1 MAHYDLYESLGLDT
15 SSSTADLASQLDSRI
30 EDLRSQ
36 GVTDGDARIEEVKTA
51 RTVLGDDTLRS
62 KHDSRLQD
70 TSAPDMQI
78 SDLLSLAHTGLFT
91 DEQAQQPQPPFGQE
105 MPSGP
110 QGYPQQGQPH
120 YGYSQQGQPQPGF
133 PQPGYPQQGYSQQS
147 ASQQSASQF
156 GAEKMS
162 RLLADSEIAGV
173 KDAPKS
179 IQWVTILGFV
189 AAVLSALSVL
199 IAAFWVRSVIEV
211 GSVGGKVLGGVA
223 GDFFGDEIGDSVT
236 GFFGGNDFIAP
247 LIAAIVTFLVVHA
260 LWGLSAAGA
269 AAKPAGDFSR
279 WILIAKTGVMI
290 IADLAAIIGGMGA
303 LVYFIIIL
311 LPIHVAVLVLL
322 CLGGSTTW
330 FKTGAASAS

>member
-110 QGYPQQGQPH
+110 QGYPQQGQP
-120 YGYSQQGQPQPGF
+120 QPGF
-133 PQPGYPQQGYSQQS
+133 PQPGYPQQGY
-147 ASQQSASQF
+147 SQQSASQF

>member
-1 MAHYDLYESLGLDT
+1 
-15 SSSTADLASQLDSRI
+15 
-30 EDLRSQ
+30 
-36 GVTDGDARIEEVKTA
+36 
-51 RTVLGDDTLRS
+51 
-62 KHDSRLQD
+62 
-70 TSAPDMQI
+70 MQI

>member
-1 MAHYDLYESLGLDT
+1 
-15 SSSTADLASQLDSRI
+15 
-30 EDLRSQ
+30 
-36 GVTDGDARIEEVKTA
+36 
-51 RTVLGDDTLRS
+51 
-62 KHDSRLQD
+62 
-70 TSAPDMQI
+70 
-78 SDLLSLAHTGLFT
+78 
-91 DEQAQQPQPPFGQE
+91 
-105 MPSGP
+105 
-110 QGYPQQGQPH
+110 
-120 YGYSQQGQPQPGF
+120 
-133 PQPGYPQQGYSQQS
+133 
-147 ASQQSASQF
+147 
-156 GAEKMS
+156 MS